1 MIYEMN
7 RCNGNRLRKWLL
19 LAVCLPFSIC
29 LAQQKWSLQ
38 ECIDYAIRHNVN
50 VQKRAVEISKQE
62 ITLDIAKKAWL
73 PQLNLQM
80 YQLFGFENPVGATT
94 TTDYSMAIN
103 EGGSATTATA
113 TLSMHLF
120 DGFKVKNQIQADK
133 FSLSSAT
140 ANLEAAKKDISI
152 QVATHYLECLY
163 YKGMADVARRQIETS
178 RELVNRAASLV
189 EEGKRPRSEQADAE
203 AQLASDEHAFV
214 NDEGKYTLSLV
225 KLAHI
230 LNIPDVE
237 NFRIADDEQD
247 LQLAGDTTLQTPQLI
262 YENTVATWPT
272 LVAAQAN
279 IRESEHLLKV
289 KKADYYPQIDL
300 VGSIGTTYYNLFH
313 SSYFDSFGRQLDK
326 NRGEIIGLSLS
337 YPIFNRFQTRNSVK
351 RASADILEKKL
362 DYEDAR
368 LKLRE
373 HIQTAY
379 YNASV
384 AQKKQLSAAK
394 ACEASRISTDYEQ
407 IRYEEGRSN
416 IFDLIQA
423 QQKYVKAQQDM
434 VQAKY
439 EYLIRQRILNFY
451 RQ

>member
-1 MIYEMN
+1 M
-7 RCNGNRLRKWLL
+7 
-19 LAVCLPFSIC
+19 
-29 LAQQKWSLQ
+29 
-38 ECIDYAIRHNVN
+38 
-50 VQKRAVEISKQE
+50 
-62 ITLDIAKKAWL
+62 
-73 PQLNLQM
+73 
-80 YQLFGFENPVGATT
+80 
-94 TTDYSMAIN
+94 
-103 EGGSATTATA
+103 
-113 TLSMHLF
+113 
-120 DGFKVKNQIQADK
+120 
-133 FSLSSAT
+133 
-140 ANLEAAKKDISI
+140 
-152 QVATHYLECLY
+152 
-163 YKGMADVARRQIETS
+163 
-178 RELVNRAASLV
+178 
-189 EEGKRPRSEQADAE
+189 
-203 AQLASDEHAFV
+203 
-214 NDEGKYTLSLV
+214 SLV
-225 KLAHI
+225 KLAHV

-300 VGSIGTTYYNLFH
+300 VGSIGTTYYNFFH

-384 AQKKQLSAAK
+384 AQKKHLSAAK

-407 IRYEEGRSN
+407 IRYEEGRSG